1 MRPKIEFNRREFLTA
16 TLAAALGMVGPA
28 VTATAA
34 GCPATADNPE
44 GPFYIP
50 GAPFRSPLAPADQP
64 GERLRIAGRVL
75 AASGCEPLAGAVV
88 DVWHASAA
96 GYYYGLEATRP
107 LRPEE
112 FLLRGRIRAGEDG
125 RYAFDTVL
133 PGNYK
138 VSETWVRP
146 RHIHFIVSHPAH
158 PRLIT
163 QLYFAGD
170 PQNQTDPLVKNSLII
185 PLKPRQGEGGSVGHE
200 GAFDI
205 VLGSG

>member
-1 MRPKIEFNRREFLTA
+1 MRPKFEFNRREFLTA
-16 TLAAALGMVGPA
+16 TLAAMLGMVGSAASGA
-28 VTATAA
+28 V
-34 GCPATADNPE
+34 GCPATANNPE

-50 GAPFRSPLAPADQP
+50 GAPFRSQLAPAEQP

-96 GYYYGLEATRP
+96 GYYYGLEASRP

-112 FLLRGRIRAGEDG
+112 FLLRGRLRTGEDG

-138 VSETWVRP
+138 VNETWVRP
-146 RHIHFIVSHPAH
+146 RHIHFIVSHAAH
-158 PRLIT
+158 RSLIT
-163 QLYFAGD
+163 QLYFEGD
-170 PQNQTDPLVKNSLII
+170 PHNQTDPMVKTSLII
-185 PLKPRQGEGGSVGHE
+185 PLKPRQGEGGSVGRE
-200 GAFDI
+200 GVFDI
-205 VLGSG
+205 VLGAG